1 MRLSKNIGIDLIKRQ
16 IGKKINKMSETKRLK
31 DESAALIIKNHM
43 LWSMGAGFIPIPIV
57 DFFAV
62 GYLQLD
68 MIRQLSKIYDI
79 DFQETEGK
87 AIITSITTA
96 GLAKVGA
103 ARAVKFIPIVG
114 SILGGIALS
123 IFSGASTYAVGY
135 AFKKHFEAGGTF
147 LDFDM
152 SKLKKSYK
160 GLFEKGKGVAKE
172 MNNEQEKLRKAAKEK
187 LDEEKKTKVNK
198 EIINELK
205 ELNQLKEDGV
215 LTEEEFTEMKR
226 KLIS

>member
-1 MRLSKNIGIDLIKRQ
+1 MDES
-16 IGKKINKMSETKRLK
+16 KRLRN
-31 DESAALIIKNHM
+31 ESAGLIIKNHM

-62 GYLQLD
+62 SYLQLD

-79 DFQETEGK
+79 DFKEAEGK
-87 AIITSITTA
+87 AILTSITTA

-103 ARAVKFIPIVG
+103 ARAVKFIPVVG
-114 SILGGIALS
+114 SILGGVALS

-152 SKLKKSYK
+152 TKLKKNYK
-160 GLFEKGKGVAKE
+160 DLFEKGKTVAEKMQKE
-172 MNNEQEKLRKAAKEK
+172 QDELRKSAEK
-187 LDEEKKTKVNK
+187 GKDIEKKVKAGK
-198 EIINELK
+198 DIIEELK
-205 ELNQLKEDGV
+205 ELNKLKEDGV
-215 LTEEEFTEMKR
+215 LTEEEFAAMKK